1 MTDQRTKHTDSPVF
15 NGTLLSPAGIGG
27 VNRSLVLRALCDHG
41 PLSRADLARMAGV
54 TRATIGNIV
63 QDLIDTGML
72 EQLDARLGTGLVG
85 KPPKPV
91 WLAPR
96 AGLSGA
102 AALGRGT
109 CEVALVNARGEVLE
123 ATALE
128 FDPDAPTV
136 GPAAAAIVA
145 GLQQVL
151 PPAPEEVLGIGI
163 AVPGVVDTAT
173 GMIHGS
179 GQLPGLEGTELV
191 KHVTA
196 SFEPTVIIDNDARA
210 QALGEKW
217 FGEGRGVD
225 SFAAVQTGEGLG
237 LGLVLAGVIVRG
249 PQGFSSELGH
259 TSVVAHGG
267 EPCRCGLSGCWET
280 LATLRWLRAE
290 AAALGLPDA
299 EELDAATLSA
309 LATSNPVAAALLDRY
324 ADNLAIGLANLAT
337 LMAPRRII
345 LHGDAVGGGESFRA
359 SVEAKVWARML
370 PHAADVVEVT
380 LSDLDQRA
388 GLLGAAGLVLS
399 ETFRPGAGAA
409 GAGRGR

>member
-1 MTDQRTKHTDSPVF
+1 MTDQRTERTDSPAF

-63 QDLIDTGML
+63 QDLIEIGML
-72 EQLDARLGTGLVG
+72 EQLEARLGTGLVG

-91 WLAPR
+91 WFAPR

-109 CEVALVNARGEVLE
+109 CEVALVNARGEMLD
-123 ATALE
+123 ATELE
-128 FDPDAPTV
+128 FDPNAPTA
-136 GPAAAAIVA
+136 GPAAAAVVA
-145 GLQQVL
+145 GLRKVL
-151 PPAPEEVLGIGI
+151 PPAPEQVIGIGI

-173 GMIHGS
+173 GMVHGS
-179 GQLPGLEGTELV
+179 GQLPGLAGSELV
-191 KHVTA
+191 AQVAA
-196 SFEPTVIIDNDARA
+196 SFDPLVIIDNDARA

-237 LGLVLAGVIVRG
+237 LGLVLDGVIVRG
-249 PQGFSSELGH
+249 PQGFSGELGH

-267 EPCRCGLSGCWET
+267 EPCRCGLRGCWET
-280 LATLRWLRAE
+280 LATLRWLRVE
-290 AAALGLPDA
+290 GTALGLADA
-299 EELDAATLSA
+299 HELDAASLSA
-309 LATSNPVAAALLDRY
+309 LAASDPAAAALLDRY

-345 LHGDAVGGGESFRA
+345 LHGDAVGGGEEFRA
-359 SVEAKVWARML
+359 NVEAKVWARML
-370 PHAADVVEVT
+370 PHAAEVVQVT
-380 LSDLDQRA
+380 LSELDQRA

-399 ETFRPGAGAA
+399 ETFRLGAGAA